1 MNLAMCCKCDG
12 WYARGDSN
20 TRPPCLV
27 DKSKF
32 SILLIR
38 LAFCSVLRRDFAGFL
53 NGIVPWLF
61 PHFPA

>member
-38 LAFCSVLRRDFAGFL
+38 LAFFRSCAAILRGF
-53 NGIVPWLF
+53 
-61 PHFPA
+61 